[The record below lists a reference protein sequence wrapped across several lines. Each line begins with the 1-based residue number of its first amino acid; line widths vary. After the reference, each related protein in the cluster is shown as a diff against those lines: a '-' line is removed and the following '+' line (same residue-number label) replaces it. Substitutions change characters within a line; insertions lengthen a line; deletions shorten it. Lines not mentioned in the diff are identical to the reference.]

1 MVFEELDMSIQP
13 VGKDILLYKLFDS
26 ESANR
31 EGSQRCISRTV
42 RLLFLSHTMPRC
54 LNVSV

>member
-1 MVFEELDMSIQP
+1 MSIQP